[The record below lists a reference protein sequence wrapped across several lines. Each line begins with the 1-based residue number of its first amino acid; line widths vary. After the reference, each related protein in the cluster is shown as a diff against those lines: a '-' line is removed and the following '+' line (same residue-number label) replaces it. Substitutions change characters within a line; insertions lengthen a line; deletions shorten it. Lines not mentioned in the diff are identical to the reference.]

1 MSVYARPGNH
11 QTQLSVSQLVISQ
24 SKHSKLS
31 AAVAASLMAARVPY
45 IAVLP
50 TTVHARPEHHHSQ
63 YSVSQS
69 VSQQIPDTA
78 AAAAATTTTMCSGCT
93 WAAWTIVQQKRPQT
107 TTSQSFE

>member
-1 MSVYARPGNH
+1 VQP
-11 QTQLSVSQLVISQ
+11 
-24 SKHSKLS
+24 
-31 AAVAASLMAARVPY
+31 VAASLIAARVPY

-69 VSQQIPDTA
+69 VSQQIPGT
-78 AAAAATTTTMCSGCT
+78 AAAAATTTTTTTTTTTCSRCT
-93 WAAWTIVQQKRPQT
+93 WAAWTIVQQKRSQT